1 MSRKPKYSGGT
12 KNKIIESATKLF
24 FENGY
29 DGTSV
34 RSIVKSVDC
43 EVGLFYYYYRSK
55 DSLFSDVLDNFFV
68 PYDKKFAE
76 LVEFAKADPANGLY
90 HFFDELK
97 IIVKEFRD
105 KYAENMHRTVRWAIR
120 EHTLT
125 SLEPYVEEIVKLA
138 IENGA
143 SPAMEVKTTAVFM
156 SHGVGSLVLRE
167 DSQAVEDMSADIRK
181 SIDILMN
188 FKK

>member
-68 PYDKKFAE
+68 PYEKKFSD
-76 LVEFAKADPANGLY
+76 LVEFAKENPANGLY

-97 IIVKEFRD
+97 EIVNDFRE

-125 SLEPYVEEIVKLA
+125 TLEPYVEEIVKLA

-143 SPAMEVKTTAVFM
+143 KPAMEVRTTAVFM

-167 DSQAVEDMSADIRK
+167 DSKEVENMSSDIRK

-188 FKK
+188 FEK

>member
-1 MSRKPKYSGGT
+1 MSRKPKYVGGT
-12 KNKIIESATKLF
+12 KNKIVEAATKLF

-55 DSLFSDVLDNFFV
+55 DNLFSDVLDNFFV

-76 LVEFAKADPANGLY
+76 LVEYAKADPENGLY

-97 IIVKEFRD
+97 LIVKDFRE

-125 SLEPYVEEIVKLA
+125 TIEPYIEEIVNLA

-143 SPAMEVKTTAVFM
+143 KPAMETKTTAVFM

-167 DSQAVEDMSADIRK
+167 DSQTVEDMTDEIRK
-181 SIDILMN
+181 AIGLLMN
-188 FKK
+188 F